1 MSYIVTGGAG
11 FIGSALIAAMNA
23 AGINDIIVVDNLGA
37 TEKWRNLR
45 GKQIADY
52 IHKTDFLALVEANK
66 LPTGINGIAHL
77 GACSSTTEKNLD
89 YLMRNNFSYSTALA
103 NYAVRNRIRFVYASS
118 AATYGDGALG
128 YSDDPALFAKLRP
141 LNGYGFSKSLFD
153 LWALERGYLNT
164 ICGFRFFNVYGP
176 NEYHKGDMSSVVFKA
191 WRTIKDKQ
199 AVKLFRSNAPE
210 FKDGEQKRDF
220 IYVKDCAA
228 VLLNALKNPGACG
241 VYNLGTGMARSWL
254 DLARA
259 VFAALKLPE
268 QIEFIPMPESV
279 SKQYQNFTEA
289 KIERLKG
296 SGLLGTLTSLE
307 SGVADYVLN
316 YLEKPD
322 PYL

>member
-1 MSYIVTGGAG
+1 MSYVVTGGAG

-23 AGINDIIVVDNLGA
+23 NGINDIIVVDNLGSS
-37 TEKWRNLR
+37 EKWRNLR
-45 GKQIADY
+45 GKRIADY
-52 IHKTDFLALVEANK
+52 IHKTDFLSLIEANK
-66 LPTGINGIAHL
+66 LPSGVTGIVHM

-118 AATYGDGALG
+118 AATYGDGSLG

-164 ICGFRFFNVYGP
+164 ICGFRFFNVFGP
-176 NEYHKGDMSSVVFKA
+176 NEYHKGEMSSVVFHA
-191 WRTIKDKQ
+191 WRTIKTGQ
-199 AVKLFRSNAPE
+199 SVKLFRSNSPA

-220 IYVKDCAA
+220 IYVKDCAE
-228 VLLNALKNPGACG
+228 VLLNALKNPSVCG
-241 VYNLGTGMARSWL
+241 VYNLGTGQARSWL
-254 DLARA
+254 DLARG
-259 VFAALKLPE
+259 VFSALQLPE
-268 QIEFIPMPESV
+268 QIEFIPIPESV

-296 SGLLGTLTSLE
+296 AGLLSASTSLE
-307 SGVADYVLN
+307 AGIADYVLN

-322 PYL
+322 SYL

>member
-11 FIGSALIAAMNA
+11 FIGSALVAAMNE
-23 AGINDIIVVDNLGA
+23 AGINDIIVVDNLGS

-45 GKQIADY
+45 GKRIADY
-52 IHKTDFLALVEANK
+52 IHKTDFLAMVEGNK
-66 LPTGINGIAHL
+66 LPSGITGIVHL
-77 GACSSTTEKNLD
+77 GACSSTTEKSLD
-89 YLMRNNFSYSTALA
+89 YLMRNNFSYSTVLA

-128 YSDDPALFAKLRP
+128 YDDDPALFAKLRP

-153 LWALERGYLNT
+153 LWALERGYLST

-176 NEYHKGDMSSVVFKA
+176 NEYHKGDMSSVVYKA
-191 WRTIKDKQ
+191 WRTIKEGQ
-199 AVKLFRSNAPE
+199 TVKLFRSNTPE
-210 FKDGEQKRDF
+210 FKDGEQQRDF
-220 IYVKDCAA
+220 IYVKDCAT
-228 VLLNALKNPGACG
+228 VLINALKTPSVAG
-241 VYNLGTGMARSWL
+241 VYNLGTGTARSWL

-259 VFAALKLPE
+259 VFAALNLPE
-268 QIEFIPMPESV
+268 RIEFIAMPESV

-289 KIERLKG
+289 RMERLKG
-296 SGLLGTLTSLE
+296 SGLLGQLSSLE
-307 SGVADYVLN
+307 TGVADYVVN

>member
-1 MSYIVTGGAG
+1 MSYVVTGGAG
-11 FIGSALIAAMNA
+11 FIGSALVASMNA
-23 AGINDIIVVDNLGA
+23 AGISDIIVVDNLGS

-45 GKQIADY
+45 GKRIADY
-52 IHKTDFLALVEANK
+52 IHKADFLSLVEANK
-66 LPTGINGIAHL
+66 LPSGITGIVHL

-89 YLMRNNFSYSTALA
+89 YLMRNNFSYSTVLA

-118 AATYGDGALG
+118 AATYGDGSLG

-176 NEYHKGDMSSVVFKA
+176 NEYHKGEMSSVVSKA
-191 WRTIKDKQ
+191 WNTIKAQ
-199 AVKLFRSNAPE
+199 QPVRLFRSNTPE

-220 IYVKDCAA
+220 IYVKDCAE
-228 VLLNALKNPGACG
+228 VLLNALKNPAACG
-241 VYNLGTGMARSWL
+241 VFNLGTGKARSWL

-259 VFAALKLPE
+259 VFSALKRSE
-268 QIEFIPMPESV
+268 QIEFIPMPDTV
-279 SKQYQNFTEA
+279 ARQYQNFTEA
-289 KIERLKG
+289 NIERLKA
-296 SGLLGTLTSLE
+296 SGLLGNLTSLE
-307 SGVADYVLN
+307 AGVADYVLN